1 MKKEKGITLVSLIIA
16 IVVMLILAVVSVHY
30 GTQLIDQSK
39 KEDIKT
45 SMLLIKSKTKIIKE
59 KKDFGDVEELTGIS
73 LDSNSEYTV
82 SEELQNK
89 LNAVENSSLYIL
101 NSEHLSSMG
110 ITEETTA
117 EEFFIVDY
125 NNNEIYYSL
134 GYKEGD
140 NTLYSLSE
148 LDV

>member
-16 IVVMLILAVVSVHY
+16 IVVMLILAVVSIHY
-30 GTQLIDQSK
+30 GTQLIDESK

-73 LDSNSEYTV
+73 LESNTEYTV

>member
-16 IVVMLILAVVSVHY
+16 IVVMLILAAVSIHY
-30 GTQLIDQSK
+30 GTQLIDESK

-73 LDSNSEYTV
+73 LESNTEYTV

-110 ITEETTA
+110 ITEETTS